1 MEDVRHDGFIIFFQ
15 QFILMFSVQCKIE
28 RCCFIMNYYSFT
40 NHKSNNTNEIIN
52 YFHDQNLA

>member
-1 MEDVRHDGFIIFFQ
+1 MEDVRHDGFIIFFHLRIK

-52 YFHDQNLA
+52 